1 MLNRKIQNVIKE
13 YFTSNSNKILIIDGA
28 RQIGK
33 SFIIRHEGQ
42 IQFPNYIEV
51 NLLEDK
57 MGERIFAHVTS
68 TVDFYMRLSSVAGD
82 KMGDKYDTLV
92 FIDEIQAYPELLTL
106 LKFLKDEDRFT
117 YIVSGSFLGIALNQT
132 LSKPGGRIR
141 VERMYPL
148 DFEEFLWANHIG
160 EEVIAFMREQFVQ
173 RQSLN
178 EALHNKFL
186 SLFKQYLFIG
196 GLPDAV
202 NIFVETQNVRRVRET
217 HDEILNLYKEDAA
230 QYSLEHSLKI
240 KRIYE
245 LIPSYM
251 ENKKKR
257 VYFNK
262 IEGKKGGRSS
272 NYEEEFEYLVRS
284 GIAIDVLAIS
294 NPVFPLIESAQKNL
308 LKLYLNDVGLL
319 SQLLFQHNISAV
331 LDDHNSVNLGSLY
344 ETAVA
349 SELLAHQ
356 HKLYYYDNKQKGEVD
371 FLIDDYDT
379 LSIMPLE
386 VKSGKD
392 YTIHR
397 ALDKFIANQNYH
409 IVNAMVLS
417 NERVVRTENAITYIP
432 IYYVMF
438 L

>member
-13 YFTSNSNKILIIDGA
+13 YFASNSNKILIIDGA

-57 MGERIFAHVTS
+57 MGERIFANVTS

-117 YIVSGSFLGIALNQT
+117 YIVSGSLLGIALNQT

-272 NYEEEFEYLVRS
+272 NYEEEFKYLVRS

-331 LDDHNSVNLGSLY
+331 LDDHNSINLGSLY

-417 NERVVRTENAITYIP
+417 NERVVRTEKAITYIP